1 MEKISR
7 RIFSLFIV
15 ALLVVTLIPMGAF
28 AEENIA
34 EPQALVTGETQTCR
48 FKILYVDSSFNL
60 GYNYGDEWNVDYTCM
75 YTTGHSGYNHL
86 INCSVI
92 KEQVNKAAGMVDSSW
107 EIVGW
112 TKTASANPSVSTTYS
127 GTTATQTTY
136 TIWLVAKKTAPAVVE
151 KTFTVNYMNDGT
163 LFQTDRKTV
172 SDANPIAS
180 SSADFKV
187 ISDVPTKDGYTFAG
201 WVDKNDVAYANP
213 FTLDAKTSTAVVT
226 DNSITLNLYATWK
239 ETPAP
244 STPVQDEVTYT
255 VTYVDEDGTTKAAD
269 DQTATNATGSATFT
283 ANSVYEALAAT
294 KTGKKFSHWAGSDG
308 NNYMAGATLNL
319 TAAAPTLTLKAVWT
333 DDDGGDQPTPSVPP
347 TDPPTPDEPGDKV
360 SVPGML
366 KSVGE
371 KSGEGAIGS
380 LTRESTVDFTLKTNV
395 GEDMMWA
402 EDAETGKKVQRLTQN
417 KDTGLWEGAEYKL
430 VVTDAM
436 EGPMVIDGDIAVSI
450 NGKDGSKYVTYTSKT
465 DTGFVLSID
474 CVAALNDGVFTVDDI
489 GTAVVLVTYTAK
501 VNADAE
507 DGASLKNTASVNGSA
522 DSVVT
527 GDVTVPVE
535 PPHTGGSGTAM
546 FTVGG
551 LVILAAAFVVLAV
564 SRKKGKEN

>member
-1 MEKISR
+1 MRAFSIKNLPGWKKAAVRVFAQRVRLSGAASSCVSAKNILPEVNGMKKISR

-28 AEENIA
+28 AEEYIA
-34 EPQALVTGETQTCR
+34 GPLALDSGETQTCR

-60 GYNYGDEWNVDYTCM
+60 GYNYGADWNVDYTCA
-75 YTTGHSGYNHL
+75 YTSGHSGYNHSM
-86 INCSVI
+86 NSSVI
-92 KEQVNKAAGMVDSSW
+92 KEQVNYAKNLVSSDW

-112 TKTASANPSVSTTYS
+112 SKEANANPRVLTTYS
-127 GTTATQTTY
+127 DTTATQTSY
-136 TIWLVAKKTAPAVVE
+136 TIYIVAKKTTPAPTPTPVVA
-151 KTFTVNYMNDGT
+151 KTFTVNYTSDGS
-163 LFQTDRKTV
+163 LFKTDSKTV
-172 SDANPIAS
+172 SDTAPITS

-187 ISDVPTKDGYTFAG
+187 ISDVPTKDGYTFKG
-201 WVDKNDVAYANP
+201 WVDASNTAYNAGAP
-213 FTLDAKTSTAVVT
+213 FTLSASTA
-226 DNSITLNLYATWK
+226 
-239 ETPAP
+239 
-244 STPVQDEVTYT
+244 
-255 VTYVDEDGTTKAAD
+255 
-269 DQTATNATGSATFT
+269 NAQV
-283 ANSVYEALAAT
+283 N
-294 KTGKKFSHWAGSDG
+294 G
-308 NNYMAGATLNL
+308 NNVTLE
-319 TAAAPTLTLKAVWT
+319 LKAVWEKNADPEPSPST
-333 DDDGGDQPTPSVPP
+333 SPNPDPEPSPSTSPNPDPEPSPSASPDPNPSPTPS
-347 TDPPTPDEPGDKV
+347 TDPTPDEPGDKV

-366 KSVGE
+366 KTANG
-371 KSGEGAIGS
+371 KTGEGAIGS
-380 LTRESTVDFTLKTNV
+380 LKRGDTVDFVLKTNV

-402 EDAETGKKVQRLTQN
+402 EDAETGEKVQRLTQN
-417 KDTGLWEGAEYKL
+417 KETGLWEGAEYKL
-430 VVTDAM
+430 IVTDAM
-436 EGPMVIDGDIAVSI
+436 DGPMVIDGDIAVSI
-450 NGKDGSKYVTYTSKT
+450 NGKDGSNYVTYTSKT

-507 DGASLKNTASVNGSA
+507 DGAILKNTASVNGSA
-522 DSVVT
+522 ESVVT

>member
-1 MEKISR
+1 MKKISQ

-15 ALLVVTLIPMGAF
+15 ALLVVTLIPVGAF

-34 EPQALVTGETQTCR
+34 EPQALVSGETQTCT
-48 FKILYVDSSFNL
+48 FYVLYVDDSFPI
-60 GYNYGDEWNVDYTCM
+60 GYNFGTDAKWNVSYTCA
-75 YTTGHSGYNHL
+75 YTSGHSGYNHSM
-86 INCSVI
+86 NCSVI
-92 KEQVNKAAGMVDSSW
+92 KEQVNYAKNLVSSDW

-112 TKTASANPSVSTTYS
+112 SKEASANPRVFKVYS

-136 TIWLVAKKTAPAVVE
+136 TIYIVAKKTTPAPTPSTE
-151 KTFTVNYMNDGT
+151 
-163 LFQTDRKTV
+163 
-172 SDANPIAS
+172 
-180 SSADFKV
+180 
-187 ISDVPTKDGYTFAG
+187 PT
-201 WVDKNDVAYANP
+201 P
-213 FTLDAKTSTAVVT
+213 
-226 DNSITLNLYATWK
+226 
-239 ETPAP
+239 TPAP
-244 STPVQDEVTYT
+244 STD
-255 VTYVDEDGTTKAAD
+255 
-269 DQTATNATGSATFT
+269 
-283 ANSVYEALAAT
+283 
-294 KTGKKFSHWAGSDG
+294 
-308 NNYMAGATLNL
+308 
-319 TAAAPTLTLKAVWT
+319 
-333 DDDGGDQPTPSVPP
+333 
-347 TDPPTPDEPGDKV
+347 PTPDEPGDKV

-366 KSVGE
+366 KTANG
-371 KSGEGAIGS
+371 KTGEGAIGS
-380 LTRESTVDFTLKTNV
+380 LKRGDTVDFVLKTNV

-402 EDAETGKKVQRLTQN
+402 EDAETGEKVQRLTQN
-417 KDTGLWEGAEYKL
+417 KETGLWEGAEYKL
-430 VVTDAM
+430 IVTDTM
-436 EGPMVIDGDIAVSI
+436 DGPMVIDGDIAVSI
-450 NGKDGSKYVTYTSKT
+450 NGKDGSNYVTYTSKT

-507 DGASLKNTASVNGSA
+507 DGAILKNTASVNGSA

>member
-1 MEKISR
+1 MKKISR

-15 ALLVVTLIPMGAF
+15 ALLVVTLIPVGAF

-34 EPQALVTGETQTCR
+34 EPQALVSGETQTCT
-48 FKILYVDSSFNL
+48 FYVLYVDDSFPI
-60 GYNYGDEWNVDYTCM
+60 GYNFGTDAKWNVSYTCA
-75 YTTGHSGYNHL
+75 YTSGHSGYNHSM
-86 INCSVI
+86 NCSVI
-92 KEQVNKAAGMVDSSW
+92 KEQVNYAKNLVSSDW

-112 TKTASANPSVSTTYS
+112 SKEANANPRVFTTYS
-127 GTTATQTTY
+127 GTTATQTSY
-136 TIWLVAKKTAPAVVE
+136 TIYIVAKKTTPAPTPSTE
-151 KTFTVNYMNDGT
+151 
-163 LFQTDRKTV
+163 
-172 SDANPIAS
+172 
-180 SSADFKV
+180 
-187 ISDVPTKDGYTFAG
+187 PTPT
-201 WVDKNDVAYANP
+201 P
-213 FTLDAKTSTAVVT
+213 STEPT
-226 DNSITLNLYATWK
+226 PTPSTEPTPTPST
-239 ETPAP
+239 EPTPTPSTEPTPTPSTEPTPTPSTEPTPTPSTEPTPTPSTEPTPTPAP
-244 STPVQDEVTYT
+244 STD
-255 VTYVDEDGTTKAAD
+255 
-269 DQTATNATGSATFT
+269 
-283 ANSVYEALAAT
+283 
-294 KTGKKFSHWAGSDG
+294 
-308 NNYMAGATLNL
+308 
-319 TAAAPTLTLKAVWT
+319 
-333 DDDGGDQPTPSVPP
+333 
-347 TDPPTPDEPGDKV
+347 PTPDEPGDKV

-366 KSVGE
+366 KTANG
-371 KSGEGAIGS
+371 KTGEGAIGS
-380 LTRESTVDFTLKTNV
+380 LKRGDTVDFVLKTNV

-402 EDAETGKKVQRLTQN
+402 EDAETGEKIQRLTQN
-417 KDTGLWEGAEYKL
+417 KETGLWEGAEYKL
-430 VVTDAM
+430 VVTDVM
-436 EGPMVIDGDIAVSI
+436 DGPMVIDGDIAVSI

-507 DGASLKNTASVNGSA
+507 DGAILKNTASVNGSA

>member
-1 MEKISR
+1 MRAFSIKNLPGWKKAAVRVFAQRVRLSGAASSCVSAKNILPEVNGMKKISQ

-15 ALLVVTLIPMGAF
+15 ALLVVTLIPVGAF

-34 EPQALVTGETQTCR
+34 EPLALVSGETQTCR

-75 YTTGHSGYNHL
+75 YTTGHSGYNHT

-112 TKTASANPSVSTTYS
+112 SKEASANPRVFEAYS

-136 TIWLVAKKTAPAVVE
+136 TIYIVAKKTTPAPTPTPVVA
-151 KTFTVNYMNDGT
+151 KTFTVNYTSDGS
-163 LFQTDRKTV
+163 LFKTDSKTV
-172 SDANPIAS
+172 SDTAPITS

-187 ISDVPTKDGYTFAG
+187 ISDVPTKDGYTFKG
-201 WVDKNDVAYANP
+201 WVDASNTAYNAGAP
-213 FTLDAKTSTAVVT
+213 FTLSASTA
-226 DNSITLNLYATWK
+226 
-239 ETPAP
+239 
-244 STPVQDEVTYT
+244 
-255 VTYVDEDGTTKAAD
+255 
-269 DQTATNATGSATFT
+269 NAQV
-283 ANSVYEALAAT
+283 N
-294 KTGKKFSHWAGSDG
+294 G
-308 NNYMAGATLNL
+308 NNVTLE
-319 TAAAPTLTLKAVWT
+319 LKAVWEKNADPEPSPST
-333 DDDGGDQPTPSVPP
+333 SPNPDPEPSPSASPDPNPSPTPS
-347 TDPPTPDEPGDKV
+347 TDPTPDEPGDKV

-366 KSVGE
+366 KTANG
-371 KSGEGAIGS
+371 KTGEGAIGS
-380 LTRESTVDFTLKTNV
+380 LKRGDTVDFALKTNV

-402 EDAETGKKVQRLTQN
+402 EDAETGEKVQRLTQN
-417 KDTGLWEGAEYKL
+417 KETGLWEGAEYKL
-430 VVTDAM
+430 IVTDAM
-436 EGPMVIDGDIAVSI
+436 EGPMVIDGNIAVTI
-450 NGKDGSKYVTYTSKT
+450 NGKDGSNYVTYTSKT

-507 DGASLKNTASVNGSA
+507 DGAILKNTASVNGSA
-522 DSVVT
+522 ESVVT

>member
-15 ALLVVTLIPMGAF
+15 ALLFVTLIPMGAF

-34 EPQALVTGETQTCR
+34 EPLALVSGETQTCT
-48 FKILYVDSSFNL
+48 FYVLYVDDSFPI
-60 GYNYGDEWNVDYTCM
+60 GYNFGTDAKWDVSYTCA
-75 YTTGHSGYNHL
+75 YTSGHSGYNHSM
-86 INCSVI
+86 NCSVI
-92 KEQVNKAAGMVDSSW
+92 KEQVNYAKNLVSSDW

-112 TKTASANPSVSTTYS
+112 SKEANANPRVFTTYS
-127 GTTATQTTY
+127 GTTATQTSY
-136 TIWLVAKKTAPAVVE
+136 TIYIVAKKTTPAPTPTPVVA
-151 KTFTVNYMNDGT
+151 KTFTVNYTSDGS
-163 LFQTDRKTV
+163 LFKTDSKTF
-172 SDANPIAS
+172 SDTAPITS

-187 ISDVPTKDGYTFAG
+187 ISDVPTKDGYTFKG
-201 WVDKNDVAYANP
+201 WVDASNTAYNAGAP
-213 FTLDAKTSTAVVT
+213 FTLSASTA
-226 DNSITLNLYATWK
+226 
-239 ETPAP
+239 
-244 STPVQDEVTYT
+244 
-255 VTYVDEDGTTKAAD
+255 
-269 DQTATNATGSATFT
+269 NAQV
-283 ANSVYEALAAT
+283 N
-294 KTGKKFSHWAGSDG
+294 G
-308 NNYMAGATLNL
+308 NNVTLE
-319 TAAAPTLTLKAVWT
+319 LKAVWEKNADPEPSPST
-333 DDDGGDQPTPSVPP
+333 SPNPDPEPSPSTSPNPDPEPSPSASPDPNPSPTPS
-347 TDPPTPDEPGDKV
+347 TDPTPDEPGDKV

-366 KSVGE
+366 KTANG
-371 KSGEGAIGS
+371 KTGEGAIGS
-380 LTRESTVDFTLKTNV
+380 LKRGDTVDFVLKTNV

-402 EDAETGKKVQRLTQN
+402 EDAETGEKVQRLTQN
-417 KDTGLWEGAEYKL
+417 KETGLWEGAEYKL
-430 VVTDAM
+430 IVTDAM
-436 EGPMVIDGDIAVSI
+436 DGPMVIDGDIAVSI
-450 NGKDGSKYVTYTSKT
+450 NGKDGSNYVTYTSKT

-507 DGASLKNTASVNGSA
+507 DGAILKNTASVNGSA
-522 DSVVT
+522 ESVVT

>member
-1 MEKISR
+1 METAAVRVFAQRVRLSGAASSCVSAKNILPEVNGMEKISR

-34 EPQALVTGETQTCR
+34 EPQALVSGETQTCR

-60 GYNYGDEWNVDYTCM
+60 GYNYGDEWNVDYKCM
-75 YTTGHSGYNHL
+75 YTTGHSGYNHS

-92 KEQVNKAAGMVDSSW
+92 KEQVNMAAGMVDSSW

-112 TKTASANPSVSTTYS
+112 SKEASANPQVFKVYS

-136 TIWLVAKKTAPAVVE
+136 TIYIVAKKTTP
-151 KTFTVNYMNDGT
+151 
-163 LFQTDRKTV
+163 
-172 SDANPIAS
+172 
-180 SSADFKV
+180 
-187 ISDVPTKDGYTFAG
+187 
-201 WVDKNDVAYANP
+201 
-213 FTLDAKTSTAVVT
+213 
-226 DNSITLNLYATWK
+226 
-239 ETPAP
+239 TPAP
-244 STPVQDEVTYT
+244 STE
-255 VTYVDEDGTTKAAD
+255 
-269 DQTATNATGSATFT
+269 
-283 ANSVYEALAAT
+283 
-294 KTGKKFSHWAGSDG
+294 
-308 NNYMAGATLNL
+308 
-319 TAAAPTLTLKAVWT
+319 PT
-333 DDDGGDQPTPSVPP
+333 PTPSTEP
-347 TDPPTPDEPGDKV
+347 TPTPSTEPTPTPSPSTDPTPDEPGDKV

-366 KSVGE
+366 KTANG
-371 KSGEGAIGS
+371 KTGEGAIGS
-380 LTRESTVDFTLKTNV
+380 LKRGDTVDFVLKTNV

-402 EDAETGKKVQRLTQN
+402 EDAETGEKVQRLTQN
-417 KDTGLWEGAEYKL
+417 KETGLWEGAEYKL
-430 VVTDAM
+430 VVTDVM
-436 EGPMVIDGDIAVSI
+436 DGPMVIDGDIAVSI

-501 VNADAE
+501 VNDDAE
-507 DGASLKNTASVNGSA
+507 DGAILKNTASVNSST

>member
-1 MEKISR
+1 MRAFSIENLSGWKTAAVRVFAQRVRLSGAASSCVSAKNILPEVNGMEKISR

-34 EPQALVTGETQTCR
+34 EPQALVSGETQTCT
-48 FKILYVDSSFNL
+48 FYVLYVDDSFPI
-60 GYNYGDEWNVDYTCM
+60 GYNFGTDAKWNVSYTCA
-75 YTTGHSGYNHL
+75 YTSGHSGYNHSM
-86 INCSVI
+86 NCSVI
-92 KEQVNKAAGMVDSSW
+92 KEQVNYAKNLVSSDW

-112 TKTASANPSVSTTYS
+112 SKEASANPQVFKVYS

-136 TIWLVAKKTAPAVVE
+136 TIYIVAKKTTPAPTPSTE
-151 KTFTVNYMNDGT
+151 
-163 LFQTDRKTV
+163 
-172 SDANPIAS
+172 
-180 SSADFKV
+180 
-187 ISDVPTKDGYTFAG
+187 PTPAPT
-201 WVDKNDVAYANP
+201 P
-213 FTLDAKTSTAVVT
+213 STEPTPTPTPSTEPTPAPT
-226 DNSITLNLYATWK
+226 PSTEPTP
-239 ETPAP
+239 TPAP
-244 STPVQDEVTYT
+244 STD
-255 VTYVDEDGTTKAAD
+255 
-269 DQTATNATGSATFT
+269 
-283 ANSVYEALAAT
+283 
-294 KTGKKFSHWAGSDG
+294 
-308 NNYMAGATLNL
+308 
-319 TAAAPTLTLKAVWT
+319 
-333 DDDGGDQPTPSVPP
+333 
-347 TDPPTPDEPGDKV
+347 PTPDEPGDKV

-366 KSVGE
+366 KTANG
-371 KSGEGAIGS
+371 KTGEGAIGS
-380 LTRESTVDFTLKTNV
+380 LKRGDTVDFVLKTNV

-402 EDAETGKKVQRLTQN
+402 EDAETGEKVQRLTQN
-417 KDTGLWEGAEYKL
+417 KETGLWEGAEYKL
-430 VVTDAM
+430 IVTDAM
-436 EGPMVIDGDIAVSI
+436 DGPMVIDGDIAVSI
-450 NGKDGSKYVTYTSKT
+450 NGKDGSNYVTYTSKT

-474 CVAALNDGVFTVDDI
+474 CIAALNDGVFTVDDI

-507 DGASLKNTASVNGSA
+507 DGAILKNTASVNGSA

>member
-34 EPQALVTGETQTCR
+34 EPQALVSGETQTCR
-48 FKILYVDSSFNL
+48 FKILYVDSSFNV

-75 YTTGHSGYNHL
+75 YTTGHSGYNHT

-112 TKTASANPSVSTTYS
+112 SKEAKANPQVFTIYS

-136 TIWLVAKKTAPAVVE
+136 TIYIVAKKTTPAPTPSTE
-151 KTFTVNYMNDGT
+151 
-163 LFQTDRKTV
+163 
-172 SDANPIAS
+172 
-180 SSADFKV
+180 
-187 ISDVPTKDGYTFAG
+187 PTPT
-201 WVDKNDVAYANP
+201 P
-213 FTLDAKTSTAVVT
+213 TPSTEPT
-226 DNSITLNLYATWK
+226 P
-239 ETPAP
+239 TPAP
-244 STPVQDEVTYT
+244 STE
-255 VTYVDEDGTTKAAD
+255 
-269 DQTATNATGSATFT
+269 
-283 ANSVYEALAAT
+283 
-294 KTGKKFSHWAGSDG
+294 
-308 NNYMAGATLNL
+308 
-319 TAAAPTLTLKAVWT
+319 
-333 DDDGGDQPTPSVPP
+333 PTPTPAPSTEPTPP
-347 TDPPTPDEPGDKV
+347 PAPSTEPTPTPAPSTEPTPTPAPSTDPTPDEPGDKV
-360 SVPGML
+360 SVPGMI
-366 KSVGE
+366 KTANGTT
-371 KSGEGAIGS
+371 GEGAIGS
-380 LTRESTVDFTLKTNV
+380 LKRGDTVDFVLKTNV

-402 EDAETGKKVQRLTQN
+402 EDAETGEKVQRLTQN
-417 KDTGLWEGAEYKL
+417 KETGLWEGAEYKL
-430 VVTDAM
+430 IVTDVM
-436 EGPMVIDGDIAVSI
+436 DGPMVIDGAIAVSI
-450 NGKDGSKYVTYTSKT
+450 NGKDGSNYVTYTSKT

-501 VNADAE
+501 VNDDAE
-507 DGASLKNTASVNGSA
+507 DGAILKNTASVNGSA
-522 DSVVT
+522 ESVVT

>member
-15 ALLVVTLIPMGAF
+15 ALLFVTLIPMGAF

-34 EPQALVTGETQTCR
+34 EPQALVSGETQTCT
-48 FKILYVDSSFNL
+48 FYVLYVDDSFPI
-60 GYNYGDEWNVDYTCM
+60 GYNFGTDAKWDVSYTCA
-75 YTTGHSGYNHL
+75 YASGHSGYNHSM
-86 INCSVI
+86 NCSVI
-92 KEQVNKAAGMVDSSW
+92 KEQVNYAKNLVSSDW

-112 TKTASANPSVSTTYS
+112 SKEANANPRVFTTYR
-127 GTTATQTTY
+127 GTTATQTSY
-136 TIWLVAKKTAPAVVE
+136 TIYIVAKKTTPAPTPSTE
-151 KTFTVNYMNDGT
+151 
-163 LFQTDRKTV
+163 
-172 SDANPIAS
+172 
-180 SSADFKV
+180 
-187 ISDVPTKDGYTFAG
+187 PTPT
-201 WVDKNDVAYANP
+201 P
-213 FTLDAKTSTAVVT
+213 STEPT
-226 DNSITLNLYATWK
+226 PTPSTEPTPTPST
-239 ETPAP
+239 EPTPTPSTEPTPTPAP
-244 STPVQDEVTYT
+244 STD
-255 VTYVDEDGTTKAAD
+255 
-269 DQTATNATGSATFT
+269 
-283 ANSVYEALAAT
+283 
-294 KTGKKFSHWAGSDG
+294 
-308 NNYMAGATLNL
+308 
-319 TAAAPTLTLKAVWT
+319 
-333 DDDGGDQPTPSVPP
+333 
-347 TDPPTPDEPGDKV
+347 PTPDEPGDKV

-366 KSVGE
+366 KTANG
-371 KSGEGAIGS
+371 KTGEGAIGS
-380 LTRESTVDFTLKTNV
+380 LKRGDTVDFVLKTNV

-402 EDAETGKKVQRLTQN
+402 EDAETGEKIQRLTQN
-417 KDTGLWEGAEYKL
+417 KKTGLWEGAEYKL
-430 VVTDAM
+430 VVTDVM
-436 EGPMVIDGDIAVSI
+436 DGPMVIDGDIAVSI

-507 DGASLKNTASVNGSA
+507 DGAILKNTASVNGSA

>member
-34 EPQALVTGETQTCR
+34 EPQALVSGETQTCR

-75 YTTGHSGYNHL
+75 YTTGHSGYNHS

-112 TKTASANPSVSTTYS
+112 SKEASANPKVFKVYS

-136 TIWLVAKKTAPAVVE
+136 TIYIVAKKTATE
-151 KTFTVNYMNDGT
+151 
-163 LFQTDRKTV
+163 
-172 SDANPIAS
+172 
-180 SSADFKV
+180 
-187 ISDVPTKDGYTFAG
+187 PTPT
-201 WVDKNDVAYANP
+201 P
-213 FTLDAKTSTAVVT
+213 STEPT
-226 DNSITLNLYATWK
+226 PTPSTEPTPTPST
-239 ETPAP
+239 EPTPTPSTEPTPTPSTEPTPTPSTEPTPTPAP
-244 STPVQDEVTYT
+244 STD
-255 VTYVDEDGTTKAAD
+255 
-269 DQTATNATGSATFT
+269 
-283 ANSVYEALAAT
+283 
-294 KTGKKFSHWAGSDG
+294 
-308 NNYMAGATLNL
+308 
-319 TAAAPTLTLKAVWT
+319 
-333 DDDGGDQPTPSVPP
+333 
-347 TDPPTPDEPGDKV
+347 PTPDEPGDKV

-366 KSVGE
+366 KTANG
-371 KSGEGAIGS
+371 KTGEGAIGS
-380 LTRESTVDFTLKTNV
+380 LKRGDTVDFVLKTNV

-402 EDAETGKKVQRLTQN
+402 EDAETGEKVQRLTQN
-417 KDTGLWEGAEYKL
+417 KETGLWEGAEYKL
-430 VVTDAM
+430 VVTDVM
-436 EGPMVIDGDIAVSI
+436 DGPMVIDGDIAVSI

-501 VNADAE
+501 VNDDAE
-507 DGASLKNTASVNGSA
+507 DGAILKNTASVNSST

>member
-1 MEKISR
+1 MRAFSIKNLPGWKKAAVRVFAQRVRLSGAASSCVSAKNILPEVNGMKKISR

-34 EPQALVTGETQTCR
+34 EPQALVSGETQTCT
-48 FKILYVDSSFNL
+48 FYVLYVDDSFPI
-60 GYNYGDEWNVDYTCM
+60 GYNFGTDAKWNVSYTCA
-75 YTTGHSGYNHL
+75 YTSGHSGYNHSM
-86 INCSVI
+86 NCSVI
-92 KEQVNKAAGMVDSSW
+92 KEQVNYAKNLVSSDW

-112 TKTASANPSVSTTYS
+112 SKESNANPRVFTTYS
-127 GTTATQTTY
+127 GTTATQTSY
-136 TIWLVAKKTAPAVVE
+136 TIYIVAKKTTPAPTPSTE
-151 KTFTVNYMNDGT
+151 
-163 LFQTDRKTV
+163 
-172 SDANPIAS
+172 
-180 SSADFKV
+180 
-187 ISDVPTKDGYTFAG
+187 PT
-201 WVDKNDVAYANP
+201 P
-213 FTLDAKTSTAVVT
+213 
-226 DNSITLNLYATWK
+226 
-239 ETPAP
+239 TPAP
-244 STPVQDEVTYT
+244 STE
-255 VTYVDEDGTTKAAD
+255 
-269 DQTATNATGSATFT
+269 
-283 ANSVYEALAAT
+283 
-294 KTGKKFSHWAGSDG
+294 
-308 NNYMAGATLNL
+308 
-319 TAAAPTLTLKAVWT
+319 
-333 DDDGGDQPTPSVPP
+333 PTPTPAPS
-347 TDPPTPDEPGDKV
+347 TDPTPDEPGDKV

-366 KSVGE
+366 KTANG
-371 KSGEGAIGS
+371 KTGEGAIGS
-380 LTRESTVDFTLKTNV
+380 LKRGDTVDFVLKTNV

-402 EDAETGKKVQRLTQN
+402 EDAETGEKVQRLTQN
-417 KDTGLWEGAEYKL
+417 KETGLWEGAEYKL

-436 EGPMVIDGDIAVSI
+436 EGPMVIDGDITVSI

-474 CVAALNDGVFTVDDI
+474 CVAALNDGVFTVDNI

-507 DGASLKNTASVNGSA
+507 DGAILKNTASVNGSA

>member
-1 MEKISR
+1 MKKISR

-15 ALLVVTLIPMGAF
+15 ALLVVTLIPVGAF

-34 EPQALVTGETQTCR
+34 EPQALVSGETQTCT
-48 FKILYVDSSFNL
+48 FYVLYVDDSFPI
-60 GYNYGDEWNVDYTCM
+60 GYNFGTDAKWNVSYTCA
-75 YTTGHSGYNHL
+75 YTSGHSGYNHSM
-86 INCSVI
+86 NCSVI
-92 KEQVNKAAGMVDSSW
+92 KEQVNYAKNLVSSDW

-112 TKTASANPSVSTTYS
+112 SKEANANPRVFTTYS
-127 GTTATQTTY
+127 GTTATQTSY
-136 TIWLVAKKTAPAVVE
+136 TIYIVAKKTTPAPTPSTE
-151 KTFTVNYMNDGT
+151 
-163 LFQTDRKTV
+163 
-172 SDANPIAS
+172 
-180 SSADFKV
+180 
-187 ISDVPTKDGYTFAG
+187 PTPT
-201 WVDKNDVAYANP
+201 P
-213 FTLDAKTSTAVVT
+213 STEPT
-226 DNSITLNLYATWK
+226 P
-239 ETPAP
+239 TPAP
-244 STPVQDEVTYT
+244 STD
-255 VTYVDEDGTTKAAD
+255 
-269 DQTATNATGSATFT
+269 
-283 ANSVYEALAAT
+283 
-294 KTGKKFSHWAGSDG
+294 
-308 NNYMAGATLNL
+308 
-319 TAAAPTLTLKAVWT
+319 
-333 DDDGGDQPTPSVPP
+333 
-347 TDPPTPDEPGDKV
+347 PTPDEPGDKV

-366 KSVGE
+366 KTANG
-371 KSGEGAIGS
+371 KTGEGAIGS
-380 LTRESTVDFTLKTNV
+380 LKRGDTVDFVLKTNV

-402 EDAETGKKVQRLTQN
+402 EDAETGEKIQRLTQN
-417 KDTGLWEGAEYKL
+417 KETGLWEGAEYKL
-430 VVTDAM
+430 VVTDVM
-436 EGPMVIDGDIAVSI
+436 DGPMVIDGDIAVSI

-507 DGASLKNTASVNGSA
+507 DGAILKNTASVNGSA

>member
-1 MEKISR
+1 MKKISR

-48 FKILYVDSSFNL
+48 FKILYVDSSFNI
-60 GYNYGDEWNVDYTCM
+60 GYSYGADWNVDYTCA

-112 TKTASANPSVSTTYS
+112 TNDQTANANSKVHTTYS
-127 GTTATQTTY
+127 GTTATQTSY
-136 TIWLVAKKTAPAVVE
+136 TIWLVAKKTTPAPTPTPVVA
-151 KTFTVNYMNDGT
+151 KTFTVNYTSDGS
-163 LFQTDRKTV
+163 LFKTDSKTV
-172 SDANPIAS
+172 SDTAPITS

-187 ISDVPTKDGYTFAG
+187 ISDVPTKDGYTFKG
-201 WVDKNDVAYANP
+201 WVDASNTAYNAGAP
-213 FTLDAKTSTAVVT
+213 FTLSASTA
-226 DNSITLNLYATWK
+226 
-239 ETPAP
+239 
-244 STPVQDEVTYT
+244 
-255 VTYVDEDGTTKAAD
+255 
-269 DQTATNATGSATFT
+269 NAQV
-283 ANSVYEALAAT
+283 N
-294 KTGKKFSHWAGSDG
+294 G
-308 NNYMAGATLNL
+308 NNVTLE
-319 TAAAPTLTLKAVWT
+319 LKAVWEKNADPEPSPST
-333 DDDGGDQPTPSVPP
+333 SPNPDPEPSPSTSPNPDPEPSPSASPDPNPSPTPS
-347 TDPPTPDEPGDKV
+347 TDPTPDEPGDKV
-360 SVPGML
+360 SVPSML
-366 KSVGE
+366 KTANG
-371 KSGEGAIGS
+371 KTGEGAIGS
-380 LTRESTVDFTLKTNV
+380 LKRGDTVDFVLKTNV

-402 EDAETGKKVQRLTQN
+402 EDAETGEKVQRLTQN
-417 KDTGLWEGAEYKL
+417 KETGLWEGAEYKL

-450 NGKDGSKYVTYTSKT
+450 NGKDGSNYVTYTSKT

-507 DGASLKNTASVNGSA
+507 DGAILKNTASVNGSA
-522 DSVVT
+522 ESVVT

>member
-1 MEKISR
+1 MKKISQ

-15 ALLVVTLIPMGAF
+15 ALLVVTLIPVGAF

-34 EPQALVTGETQTCR
+34 EPQALVSGETQTCT
-48 FKILYVDSSFNL
+48 FYVLYVDDSFPI
-60 GYNYGDEWNVDYTCM
+60 GYNFGTDAKWNVSYTCA
-75 YTTGHSGYNHL
+75 YTSGHSGYNHSM
-86 INCSVI
+86 NCSVI
-92 KEQVNKAAGMVDSSW
+92 KEQVNYAKNLVSSDW

-112 TKTASANPSVSTTYS
+112 SKEASANPRVFKVYS

-136 TIWLVAKKTAPAVVE
+136 TIYIVAKKTTPAPTPSTE
-151 KTFTVNYMNDGT
+151 
-163 LFQTDRKTV
+163 
-172 SDANPIAS
+172 
-180 SSADFKV
+180 
-187 ISDVPTKDGYTFAG
+187 PTPTPA
-201 WVDKNDVAYANP
+201 P
-213 FTLDAKTSTAVVT
+213 SMEPTPTPSTEPT
-226 DNSITLNLYATWK
+226 PTPSTEPTPTPST
-239 ETPAP
+239 EPTPTPAP
-244 STPVQDEVTYT
+244 STD
-255 VTYVDEDGTTKAAD
+255 
-269 DQTATNATGSATFT
+269 
-283 ANSVYEALAAT
+283 
-294 KTGKKFSHWAGSDG
+294 
-308 NNYMAGATLNL
+308 
-319 TAAAPTLTLKAVWT
+319 
-333 DDDGGDQPTPSVPP
+333 
-347 TDPPTPDEPGDKV
+347 PTPDEPGDKV

-366 KSVGE
+366 KTANG
-371 KSGEGAIGS
+371 KTGEGAIGS
-380 LTRESTVDFTLKTNV
+380 LKRGDTVDFVLKTNV

-402 EDAETGKKVQRLTQN
+402 EDAETGEKVQRLTQN
-417 KDTGLWEGAEYKL
+417 KETGLWEGAEYKL
-430 VVTDAM
+430 IVTDTM
-436 EGPMVIDGDIAVSI
+436 DGPMVIDGDIAVSI
-450 NGKDGSKYVTYTSKT
+450 NGKDGSNYVTYTSKT

-507 DGASLKNTASVNGSA
+507 DGAILKNTASVNGSA

>member
-1 MEKISR
+1 MRAFSIKNLPGWKTAAVRVFAQRVRLSGAASSCVSAKNILPEVNGKEKISR

-34 EPQALVTGETQTCR
+34 EPQALVSGETQTCR
-48 FKILYVDSSFNL
+48 FKILYVDSSFNV

-75 YTTGHSGYNHL
+75 YTTGHSGYNHT
-86 INCSVI
+86 INCAVI

-136 TIWLVAKKTAPAVVE
+136 TIWLVAKKTTPAPTPSTE
-151 KTFTVNYMNDGT
+151 
-163 LFQTDRKTV
+163 
-172 SDANPIAS
+172 
-180 SSADFKV
+180 
-187 ISDVPTKDGYTFAG
+187 PT
-201 WVDKNDVAYANP
+201 P
-213 FTLDAKTSTAVVT
+213 
-226 DNSITLNLYATWK
+226 
-239 ETPAP
+239 TPAP
-244 STPVQDEVTYT
+244 STE
-255 VTYVDEDGTTKAAD
+255 
-269 DQTATNATGSATFT
+269 
-283 ANSVYEALAAT
+283 
-294 KTGKKFSHWAGSDG
+294 
-308 NNYMAGATLNL
+308 
-319 TAAAPTLTLKAVWT
+319 
-333 DDDGGDQPTPSVPP
+333 PTPTPAPS
-347 TDPPTPDEPGDKV
+347 TDPTPDEPGDKV

-366 KSVGE
+366 KTANG
-371 KSGEGAIGS
+371 KTGEGAIGS
-380 LTRESTVDFTLKTNV
+380 LKRGDTVDFVLKTNV

-402 EDAETGKKVQRLTQN
+402 EDAETGEKVQRLTQN
-417 KDTGLWEGAEYKL
+417 KETGLWEGAEYKL
-430 VVTDAM
+430 IVTDAM

-450 NGKDGSKYVTYTSKT
+450 NGKDGSNYVTYTSKT

-507 DGASLKNTASVNGSA
+507 DGAILKNTASVNGSA

-551 LVILAAAFVVLAV
+551 LVILAAAFIVLAV